1 MSIGKIERK
10 ENIMRT
16 SKTNMPFWTQISF
29 RNLVTLSMLILL
41 TACSSGSVKRL
52 DVNEEVALSD
62 RWNDTDSRLVAEEM
76 MGDMLTFP
84 WFRDYNFSQKGNP
97 TVIVQT
103 IRNKTSEHIPVDTFV
118 NDIKRSLLRAGKVD
132 FVVSG
137 EEREEI
143 RNEREEQALNAA
155 PDTVA
160 QFGLEQGAGFALS
173 GTINSIVDSNGEQRV
188 SFYQVDLKLIDMTTN
203 REVWNGQ
210 KKIKKLADKGFF

>member
-1 MSIGKIERK
+1 MHIGKLK
-10 ENIMRT
+10 QSNL
-16 SKTNMPFWTQISF
+16 IS
-29 RNLVTLSMLILL
+29 VSWKGIIALSMAVLL
-41 TACSSGSVKRL
+41 TACSGSVKRL
-52 DVNEEVALSD
+52 DTNEDVMLSD
-62 RWNDTDSRLVAEEM
+62 RWNDTGSRLVAEEM

-84 WFRDYNFSQKGNP
+84 WFRDYNFSKKGNP
-97 TVIVQT
+97 TVIVQS
-103 IRNKTSEHIPVDTFV
+103 IRNKTSEHIPVDTFI

-137 EEREEI
+137 AERDDV
-143 RNEREEQALNAA
+143 RTEREEQELNAA

-160 QFGLEQGAGFALS
+160 KFGLEQGAGFALS
-173 GTINSIVDSNGEQRV
+173 GTINSIVDSNGDQRV

>member
-1 MSIGKIERK
+1 MQTTRSFFLQW
-10 ENIMRT
+10 
-16 SKTNMPFWTQISF
+16 KTLT
-29 RNLVTLSMLILL
+29 TLILALAL

-52 DVNEEVALSD
+52 NADEEVALSD
-62 RWNDTDSRLVAEEM
+62 RWNDTDSKLVAEEM
-76 MGDMLTFP
+76 MADMLTFP
-84 WFRDYNFSQKGNP
+84 WFRDYNFNQKGNP
-97 TVIVQT
+97 TIIVQT
-103 IRNKTSEHIPVDTFV
+103 IRNKTSEHIPVDTFI

-137 EEREEI
+137 AERDEI
-143 RNEREEQALNAA
+143 RNEREEQELNAA

-173 GTINSIVDSNGEQRV
+173 GTINSIIDSNGDQRV

>member
-1 MSIGKIERK
+1 MH
-10 ENIMRT
+10 T
-16 SKTNMPFWTQISF
+16 TQIVQKHTTW
-29 RNLVTLSMLILL
+29 VTRSLKSLFILSIAVLL
-41 TACSSGSVKRL
+41 TACSGSVKRL
-52 DVNEEVALSD
+52 DINDDVMLSD

-84 WFRDYNFSQKGNP
+84 WFRDYNFSNKGNP

-103 IRNKTSEHIPVDTFV
+103 IRNKTSEHIPVDTFI

-137 EEREEI
+137 AERDDV
-143 RNEREEQALNAA
+143 RSEREEQALNAA

-173 GTINSIVDSNGEQRV
+173 GSINSIVDSNGDQRV

>member
-1 MSIGKIERK
+1 MRIGTLKQA
-10 ENIMRT
+10 NL
-16 SKTNMPFWTQISF
+16 IS
-29 RNLVTLSMLILL
+29 LSWKALIALSVTILL
-41 TACSSGSVKRL
+41 AACSGGVKRL
-52 DVNEEVALSD
+52 DTNEDVMLSD

-76 MGDMLTFP
+76 MNDMLTFP
-84 WFRDYNFSQKGNP
+84 WFRNYNFSSKGNP

-103 IRNKTSEHIPVDTFV
+103 IRNKTSEHIPVDTFI

-137 EEREEI
+137 AERDEI
-143 RNEREEQALNAA
+143 RNEREEQELNAA

-160 QFGLEQGAGFALS
+160 KFGLEQGAGFALS
-173 GTINSIVDSNGEQRV
+173 GTINSIVDSNGDQRV

>member
-1 MSIGKIERK
+1 
-10 ENIMRT
+10 
-16 SKTNMPFWTQISF
+16 
-29 RNLVTLSMLILL
+29 
-41 TACSSGSVKRL
+41 VKRIDTNE
-52 DVNEEVALSD
+52 DVMLSD

-76 MGDMLTFP
+76 MSDMLTFP
-84 WFRDYNFSQKGNP
+84 WFRDYNFNKKGNP
-97 TVIVQT
+97 TVIVQS
-103 IRNKTSEHIPVDTFV
+103 IRNKTSEHIPVDTFI

-137 EEREEI
+137 AERDDV
-143 RNEREEQALNAA
+143 RTEREEQELNAA

-160 QFGLEQGAGFALS
+160 KFGLEQGAGFALS
-173 GTINSIVDSNGEQRV
+173 GTINSIVDSNGDQRV

>member
-1 MSIGKIERK
+1 MHIDKL
-10 ENIMRT
+10 NQ
-16 SKTNMPFWTQISF
+16 SKWITLSWKG
-29 RNLVTLSMLILL
+29 LVTVFMTVLL
-41 TACSSGSVKRL
+41 AACSGSVKRL
-52 DVNEEVALSD
+52 DTNEDVMLSD

-84 WFRDYNFSQKGNP
+84 WFRDYNFSNKGNP

-103 IRNKTSEHIPVDTFV
+103 IRNKSSEHIPVDTFI

-137 EEREEI
+137 AERDEV
-143 RNEREEQALNAA
+143 RSEREEQALNAA

-160 QFGLEQGAGFALS
+160 KFGLEQGAGFALS
-173 GTINSIVDSNGEQRV
+173 GTINSIVDSNGDQRV

-210 KKIKKLADKGFF
+210 KKLKKLADKGFF

>member
-1 MSIGKIERK
+1 MFSTKS
-10 ENIMRT
+10 T
-16 SKTNMPFWTQISF
+16 SKRSQWASLSYKSLF
-29 RNLVTLSMLILL
+29 TLFMAMLL
-41 TACSSGSVKRL
+41 TACSGSVKRL
-52 DVNEEVALSD
+52 DTNEDVMLSD

-103 IRNKTSEHIPVDTFV
+103 IRNKTSEHIPVETFI
-118 NDIKRSLLRAGKVD
+118 NDIKRSLLRAGTVD

-137 EEREEI
+137 AEREDI
-143 RNEREEQALNAA
+143 RSEREEQALNAA
-155 PDTVA
+155 PETVA
-160 QFGLEQGAGFALS
+160 KFGLEQGAGFALS
-173 GTINSIVDSNGEQRV
+173 GTINSIVDSNGDQRV

-210 KKIKKLADKGFF
+210 KKLKKLADKGFF

>member
-1 MSIGKIERK
+1 MHIDKL
-10 ENIMRT
+10 NQ
-16 SKTNMPFWTQISF
+16 SKWITLSWKG
-29 RNLVTLSMLILL
+29 LVTVCMTVLL
-41 TACSSGSVKRL
+41 AACSGSVKRL
-52 DVNEEVALSD
+52 DTNEDVMLSD

-84 WFRDYNFSQKGNP
+84 WFRDYNFSNKGNP

-103 IRNKTSEHIPVDTFV
+103 IRNKTSEHIPVDTFI

-137 EEREEI
+137 AERDEV
-143 RNEREEQALNAA
+143 RSEREEQALNAA

-160 QFGLEQGAGFALS
+160 KFGLEQGAGFALS
-173 GTINSIVDSNGEQRV
+173 GTINSIVDSNGDQRV

-210 KKIKKLADKGFF
+210 KKLKKLADKGFF

>member
-1 MSIGKIERK
+1 MHIATLKQS
-10 ENIMRT
+10 T
-16 SKTNMPFWTQISF
+16 WTALSLKGLF
-29 RNLVTLSMLILL
+29 TLFMAMLL
-41 TACSSGSVKRL
+41 TACSGSVKRL
-52 DVNEEVALSD
+52 DTNEDVMLSD

-76 MGDMLTFP
+76 MSDMLTFP
-84 WFRDYNFSQKGNP
+84 WFRDYNFSNKGNP
-97 TVIVQT
+97 TVIVQS
-103 IRNKTSEHIPVDTFV
+103 IRNKTSEHIPVDTFI

-137 EEREEI
+137 AERDDV
-143 RNEREEQALNAA
+143 RSEREEQELNAA

-160 QFGLEQGAGFALS
+160 KFGLEQGAGFALS
-173 GTINSIVDSNGEQRV
+173 GTINSIVDSNGDQRV

>member
-1 MSIGKIERK
+1 MH
-10 ENIMRT
+10 T
-16 SKTNMPFWTQISF
+16 TQIAQQPTTWVTRSLKSF
-29 RNLVTLSMLILL
+29 FILSIAVLL
-41 TACSSGSVKRL
+41 TACSGSVKRL
-52 DVNEEVALSD
+52 DINYDVMLSD

-76 MGDMLTFP
+76 MSDMLTFP
-84 WFRDYNFSQKGNP
+84 WFRDYNFSNKGNP

-103 IRNKTSEHIPVDTFV
+103 IRNRTSEHIPVDTFV

-137 EEREEI
+137 AERDDI
-143 RNEREEQALNAA
+143 RSEREEQALNAA

-173 GTINSIVDSNGEQRV
+173 GTINSIVDSNGDQRV

>member
-1 MSIGKIERK
+1 M
-10 ENIMRT
+10 
-16 SKTNMPFWTQISF
+16 
-29 RNLVTLSMLILL
+29 TLAQFALQKWKSLFTVFIAVAL
-41 TACSSGSVKRL
+41 TACSSGGVKRL
-52 DVNEEVALSD
+52 DTTEEVALSD
-62 RWNDTDSRLVAEEM
+62 RWNDTDSRLVSEEM
-76 MGDMLTFP
+76 MADMLSFP
-84 WFRDYNFSQKGNP
+84 WFRDFNFSQKGNP
-97 TVIVQT
+97 TVIIQT
-103 IRNKTSEHIPVDTFV
+103 IRNKSSEHIPVDTFV

-137 EEREEI
+137 EERNDI
-143 RNEREEQALNAA
+143 RSEREDQALNAA

-173 GTINSIVDSNGEQRV
+173 GSINSIVDSNGKQRV

>member
-1 MSIGKIERK
+1 MHTIQIAQQHTAWVTRSLKSFFILSIA
-10 ENIMRT
+10 
-16 SKTNMPFWTQISF
+16 
-29 RNLVTLSMLILL
+29 VLL
-41 TACSSGSVKRL
+41 TACSGSVKRL
-52 DVNEEVALSD
+52 DINDDVMLSD

-76 MGDMLTFP
+76 MSDMLTFP
-84 WFRDYNFSQKGNP
+84 WFRDYNFSNKGNP

-103 IRNKTSEHIPVDTFV
+103 IRNRTSEHIPVDTFV

-137 EEREEI
+137 AERDDI
-143 RNEREEQALNAA
+143 RSEREEQALNAA

-173 GTINSIVDSNGEQRV
+173 GSINSIVDSNGDQRV

>member
-1 MSIGKIERK
+1 MHIDKL
-10 ENIMRT
+10 NQ
-16 SKTNMPFWTQISF
+16 SKWI
-29 RNLVTLSMLILL
+29 TLSWKGLITVFMTVLL
-41 TACSSGSVKRL
+41 AACSGSVKRL
-52 DVNEEVALSD
+52 DTNEDVMLSD

-84 WFRDYNFSQKGNP
+84 WFRDYNFSNKGNP

-103 IRNKTSEHIPVDTFV
+103 IRNKTSEHIPVDTFI

-137 EEREEI
+137 AERDEV
-143 RNEREEQALNAA
+143 RSEREEQALNAA

-160 QFGLEQGAGFALS
+160 KFGLEQGAGFALS
-173 GTINSIVDSNGEQRV
+173 GTINSIVDSNGDQRV

-210 KKIKKLADKGFF
+210 KKLKKLADKGFF

>member
-1 MSIGKIERK
+1 MHIVKVKQSQRLSLLWKG
-10 ENIMRT
+10 
-16 SKTNMPFWTQISF
+16 
-29 RNLVTLSMLILL
+29 LVALFMAVLL
-41 TACSSGSVKRL
+41 TACSGSVKRL
-52 DVNEEVALSD
+52 DTNEDVMLSD

-84 WFRDYNFSQKGNP
+84 WFRNYNFSNKGNP

-103 IRNKTSEHIPVDTFV
+103 IRNKTSEHIPVDTFI
-118 NDIKRSLLRAGKVD
+118 NDIKRSLIRSGKVD

-137 EEREEI
+137 AERDEV
-143 RNEREEQALNAA
+143 RSEREEQELNAA

-160 QFGLEQGAGFALS
+160 KFGLEQGAGFALS
-173 GTINSIVDSNGEQRV
+173 GSINSIVDSNGDQRV

>member
-1 MSIGKIERK
+1 MRIGTLKQ
-10 ENIMRT
+10 
-16 SKTNMPFWTQISF
+16 S
-29 RNLVTLSMLILL
+29 NLLSLSWKGFIALSMTLLL
-41 TACSSGSVKRL
+41 TACSGSVKRL
-52 DVNEEVALSD
+52 DTNEDVMLSD

-76 MGDMLTFP
+76 MSDMLTFP
-84 WFRDYNFSQKGNP
+84 WFRDYNFSNKGNP

-103 IRNKTSEHIPVDTFV
+103 IRNKTSEHIPVDTFI
-118 NDIKRSLLRAGKVD
+118 NDIKRSLLRSGKVD

-137 EEREEI
+137 AERDEV
-143 RNEREEQALNAA
+143 RSEREEQELNAA

-160 QFGLEQGAGFALS
+160 KFGLEQGAGFALS
-173 GTINSIVDSNGEQRV
+173 GSINSIVDSNGDQRV

>member
-1 MSIGKIERK
+1 MNMSQLAQLK
-10 ENIMRT
+10 
-16 SKTNMPFWTQISF
+16 WTRFSLKSIF
-29 RNLVTLSMLILL
+29 IFFMAIVL
-41 TACSSGSVKRL
+41 TACSSGSVKRVST
-52 DVNEEVALSD
+52 DEDIMLSD

-137 EEREEI
+137 AERDEI
-143 RNEREEQALNAA
+143 RTEREEQELNAA

-160 QFGLEQGAGFALS
+160 KFGLEQGAGFALS
-173 GTINSIVDSNGEQRV
+173 GTINSIVDSNGDQRV

-210 KKIKKLADKGFF
+210 KKLKKLADKGFF

>member
-1 MSIGKIERK
+1 MKIQQLSSVTWK
-10 ENIMRT
+10 AFSCRT
-16 SKTNMPFWTQISF
+16 VF
-29 RNLVTLSMLILL
+29 TLFMALLL

-52 DVNEEVALSD
+52 GDNEEVALSD

-76 MGDMLTFP
+76 MSDMLTFP
-84 WFRDYNFSQKGNP
+84 WFRDFNFNQKGNP
-97 TVIVQT
+97 TVIVQS
-103 IRNKTSEHIPVDTFV
+103 IRNKSSEHIPVDTFI
-118 NDIKRSLLRAGKVD
+118 NDIKRSLIRSGKVD

-137 EEREEI
+137 AERDDVRSEREDQE
-143 RNEREEQALNAA
+143 LNAA
-155 PDTVA
+155 SGTA
-160 QFGLEQGAGFALS
+160 AEFGLEQGAGFALS

>member
-1 MSIGKIERK
+1 MRIGTLKQS
-10 ENIMRT
+10 NL
-16 SKTNMPFWTQISF
+16 ISLSWKGF
-29 RNLVTLSMLILL
+29 IALSMTLLL
-41 TACSSGSVKRL
+41 TACSGSVKRL
-52 DVNEEVALSD
+52 DTNEDVMLSD

-76 MGDMLTFP
+76 MSDMLTFP
-84 WFRDYNFSQKGNP
+84 WFRDYNFGNKGNP

-103 IRNKTSEHIPVDTFV
+103 IRNKTSEHIPVDTFI
-118 NDIKRSLLRAGKVD
+118 NDIKRSLLRSGKVD

-137 EEREEI
+137 AERDEV
-143 RNEREEQALNAA
+143 RSEREEQELNAA

-160 QFGLEQGAGFALS
+160 KFGLEQGAGFALS
-173 GTINSIVDSNGEQRV
+173 GSINSIVDSNGDQRV

>member
-1 MSIGKIERK
+1 MHIDKL
-10 ENIMRT
+10 NQ
-16 SKTNMPFWTQISF
+16 SKWITLSWKG
-29 RNLVTLSMLILL
+29 LVTVFMTLL
-41 TACSSGSVKRL
+41 LAACSGSVKRL
-52 DVNEEVALSD
+52 DTNEDVMLSD

-84 WFRDYNFSQKGNP
+84 WFRDYNFSSKGNP

-103 IRNKTSEHIPVDTFV
+103 IRNKTSEHIPVDTFI

-137 EEREEI
+137 AERDEV
-143 RNEREEQALNAA
+143 RSEREEQALNAA

-160 QFGLEQGAGFALS
+160 KFGLEQGAGFALS
-173 GTINSIVDSNGEQRV
+173 GTINSIVDSNGDQRV

-210 KKIKKLADKGFF
+210 KKLKKLADKGFF

>member
-1 MSIGKIERK
+1 MHIVKVKQSQRLFLPWKG
-10 ENIMRT
+10 
-16 SKTNMPFWTQISF
+16 
-29 RNLVTLSMLILL
+29 LVALFMAVLL
-41 TACSSGSVKRL
+41 TACSGSVKRL
-52 DVNEEVALSD
+52 DTNEDVMLSD

-84 WFRDYNFSQKGNP
+84 WFRNYNFSNKGNP

-103 IRNKTSEHIPVDTFV
+103 IRNKTSEHIPVDTFI
-118 NDIKRSLLRAGKVD
+118 NDIKRSLIRSGKVD

-137 EEREEI
+137 AERDEV
-143 RNEREEQALNAA
+143 RSEREEQELNAA
-155 PDTVA
+155 PDTMA
-160 QFGLEQGAGFALS
+160 KFGLEQGAGFALS
-173 GTINSIVDSNGEQRV
+173 GSINSIVDSNGDQRV

>member
-1 MSIGKIERK
+1 MNSNKIK
-10 ENIMRT
+10 
-16 SKTNMPFWTQISF
+16 SPLWKGFF
-29 RNLVTLSMLILL
+29 TLFVAVLL
-41 TACSSGSVKRL
+41 TACSSGSVQRL
-52 DVNEEVALSD
+52 DANEEVALSD

-76 MGDMLTFP
+76 IGDMLTFP

-103 IRNKTSEHIPVDTFV
+103 IRNKSSEHIPVDTFI

-137 EEREEI
+137 AERDDI
-143 RNEREEQALNAA
+143 RNEREEQELNAA
-155 PDTVA
+155 PGTVA

-173 GTINSIVDSNGEQRV
+173 GTINSIVDSNGDQRV

>member
-1 MSIGKIERK
+1 MRIGTIKQP
-10 ENIMRT
+10 NL
-16 SKTNMPFWTQISF
+16 ISLSWKA
-29 RNLVTLSMLILL
+29 LVALSMTVLL
-41 TACSSGSVKRL
+41 TACSGTVKRL
-52 DVNEEVALSD
+52 DTNEDVMLSD

-76 MGDMLTFP
+76 MNDMLTFP
-84 WFRDYNFSQKGNP
+84 WFRNYNFSNKGNP

-103 IRNKTSEHIPVDTFV
+103 IRNKTSEHIPVDTFI

-137 EEREEI
+137 AERDEI
-143 RNEREEQALNAA
+143 RNEREEQELNAA

-160 QFGLEQGAGFALS
+160 KFGLEQGAGFALS
-173 GTINSIVDSNGEQRV
+173 GTINSIVDSNGDQRV